1 MTTLL
6 LPLLLGA
13 VCSHPRRSLSQ
24 GRPHTLQPA
33 PDRSCLGS
41 PHKAFLVQEKFSP
54 CAATSPAESSPG
66 PAWGLAPSGTRD
78 RPAPVLAGFLHPP
91 QLHPPPG
98 VSCLLEP
105 GPPGSAVVS
114 PQLAGCI
121 PPPRPGRH
129 GNRPVNTH
137 PLHCPSNSF
146 ATRCQW
152 TLQEYPPFRDQK
164 MNNLKLWEVAL
175 HFVCTLESYEETLNI
190 PSVRAT
196 PPIEISEGGPE
207 HLHVSSSTDL
217 NICMSQAP
225 LT

>member
-1 MTTLL
+1 MPIPEETETQGCVKASS
-6 LPLLLGA
+6 GA
-13 VCSHPRRSLSQ
+13 SCAHPPSSSSHF
-24 GRPHTLQPA
+24 
-33 PDRSCLGS
+33 CLGLS
-41 PHKAFLVQEKFSP
+41 VPTRGDRCPKAGRTRCSRLRTAPALGLPTRRPSLVQEKFSP

-91 QLHPPPG
+91 PNSTPHP

-129 GNRPVNTH
+129 GNRPVNPH

-152 TLQEYPPFRDQK
+152 TLQEYPPFRGNPQ
-164 MNNLKLWEVAL
+164 NR
-175 HFVCTLESYEETLNI
+175 VC
-190 PSVRAT
+190 PVPVRMPCARAPKPGAT
-196 PPIEISEGGPE
+196 
-207 HLHVSSSTDL
+207 
-217 NICMSQAP
+217 
-225 LT
+225 